1 MIQNLKRIVTMS
13 ITYRTLN
20 QTFNFVRNSIRQS
33 FIIKKLRR
41 RIETRKIET
50 DLKAVIHESLAF
62 RSIKRVHAY
71 LESLHYKIYMIW
83 TNLLPEIRWESW
95 VTKHL
100 MSPLIIIITILVFF
114 SSAKTH
120 FSTRTITVVVGCSLS
135 FMLGAIMGYKDS
147 TTVTAEI
154 KPKTVLKIGL
164 AMLFIGYLAFTYQIR
179 IAGGIP
185 LFSEDVRRRLLP
197 LYTMT
202 SWSIV
207 PGSLYTIS
215 SLKTSRNIE
224 EKAKTR
230 FKSLL
235 ILVPSLIAVIL
246 LAYRT
251 EVVALLIG
259 YLVVAYYM
267 ELVSLMEIG
276 IAVIM
281 SSLLYLG
288 ISVLRYW
295 LIGVAFSPLQTV
307 LIRNTVTCS
316 NLDLLIEKYGIGGL
330 TKGSLHWAVLSSMF
344 RSLPGP
350 KIAPRRIVAFLLRGT
365 PYISMTSTL
374 YGPLIIDFGL
384 IGALIIL
391 LLYGFIIGL
400 GYGLSMKPNCKPL
413 LGPYSTMIAYTI
425 VAVETGL
432 LDLNVYIYIAISVS
446 ILLASIKVHR

>member
-1 MIQNLKRIVTMS
+1 M
-13 ITYRTLN
+13 
-20 QTFNFVRNSIRQS
+20 
-33 FIIKKLRR
+33 
-41 RIETRKIET
+41 
-50 DLKAVIHESLAF
+50 
-62 RSIKRVHAY
+62 
-71 LESLHYKIYMIW
+71 
-83 TNLLPEIRWESW
+83 
-95 VTKHL
+95 
-100 MSPLIIIITILVFF
+100 
-114 SSAKTH
+114 
-120 FSTRTITVVVGCSLS
+120 
-135 FMLGAIMGYKDS
+135 
-147 TTVTAEI
+147 
-154 KPKTVLKIGL
+154 
-164 AMLFIGYLAFTYQIR
+164 
-179 IAGGIP
+179 
-185 LFSEDVRRRLLP
+185 
-197 LYTMT
+197 
-202 SWSIV
+202 
-207 PGSLYTIS
+207 
-215 SLKTSRNIE
+215 
-224 EKAKTR
+224 
-230 FKSLL
+230 L

-259 YLVVAYYM
+259 YLIVAYYL
-267 ELVSLMEIG
+267 ELVKFIEIG

-281 SSLLYLG
+281 SSLLYIG

-316 NLDLLIEKYGIGGL
+316 NLDLLIEKFGIGGL

-384 IGALIIL
+384 IGAIIIL
-391 LLYGFIIGL
+391 LLYGFIVGL

-413 LGPYSTMIAYTI
+413 LGPYSTIVAYTI

-432 LDLNVYIYIAISVS
+432 LDLNVYIYIAISIA

>member
-1 MIQNLKRIVTMS
+1 MIQNLKRIATMS
-13 ITYRTLN
+13 IAYRTLN
-20 QTFNFVRNSIRQS
+20 QTFNFVRNSIHQS
-33 FIIKKLRR
+33 FITKKLRS
-41 RIETRKIET
+41 RIETRKTKI
-50 DLKAVIHESLAF
+50 DLKAVMHESLAF
-62 RSIKRVHAY
+62 RIIKMIYAY
-71 LESLHYKIYMIW
+71 LEKLHYKIYTIW
-83 TNLLPEIRWESW
+83 ANILPEIRWESW
-95 VTKHL
+95 TIKHL
-100 MSPLIIIITILVFF
+100 MSPLIIVMTILVFF

-120 FSTRTITVVVGCSLS
+120 FSGRTLTVIVGCSLS
-135 FMLGAIMGYKDS
+135 FIFGAIMGYKDS
-147 TTVTAEI
+147 TTVAAEI
-154 KPKTVLKIGL
+154 KSKTVLKIGL
-164 AMLFIGYLAFTYQIR
+164 AMLFIGYSAFIYQIR

-197 LYTMT
+197 LYTMM

-215 SLKTSRNIE
+215 SLKTSRNV
-224 EKAKTR
+224 EKKVNIR

-259 YLVVAYYM
+259 YLIVAYYL
-267 ELVSLMEIG
+267 ELVNFIEIG
-276 IAVIM
+276 IAVVM
-281 SSLLYLG
+281 SSLLYIG

-316 NLDLLIEKYGIGGL
+316 NLDLLIEKFGIGGL

-384 IGALIIL
+384 IGAIIIL

-400 GYGLSMKPNCKPL
+400 GYGLSMKPNCKSL
-413 LGPYSTMIAYTI
+413 LGPYSTIVAYTI

-432 LDLNVYIYIAISVS
+432 LDLNVYIYIAISIA